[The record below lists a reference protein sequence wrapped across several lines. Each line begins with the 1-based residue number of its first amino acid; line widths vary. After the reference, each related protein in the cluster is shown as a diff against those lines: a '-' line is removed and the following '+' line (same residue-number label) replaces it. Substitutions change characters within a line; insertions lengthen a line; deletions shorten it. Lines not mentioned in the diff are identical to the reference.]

1 MDDAKAHWPQGRD
14 TENGMEGAQRLA
26 AIRKEIDSV
35 DLELLRLFNRRADL
49 SLEVG
54 RIKATEPGIIFK
66 PLRERDEI
74 GRAHV

>member
-35 DLELLRLFNRRADL
+35 DLELLRLFNRR
-49 SLEVG
+49 G
-54 RIKATEPGIIFK
+54 PEPGSG
-66 PLRERDEI
+66 PDQ
-74 GRAHV
+74 GH